1 VHGCFDELTDLLGR
15 LGYILNASAGEYA
28 VQAPEGRR
36 LIFVGDLVD
45 RGPGIPQVLKLV
57 SGLVR
62 SGEALCV
69 PGNHDVRLVKALRGQ
84 RLALTYGLAESL
96 EQIAAEPDQFK
107 AAMANFI
114 DDLVSHYVLD
124 DGKLV
129 VAHAGLR
136 EEMHGRESGKVRDV
150 AVHGEKTGATDRFGD
165 IRYQWAADYR
175 GDALVVYGHTPV
187 AEPLWLNNT
196 VNIDTGCVFGG
207 SLTALRYPEREIVS
221 IPARTMYFQATRPFL
236 PDDPRLESSHRCQE
250 RTG

>member
-1 VHGCFDELTDLLGR
+1 MHGCFDELTDLLGR
-15 LGYILNASAGEYA
+15 MGYILNASAGEYA

-57 SGLVR
+57 SGLVQ

-84 RLALTYGLAESL
+84 KLSLTYGLAESL
-96 EQIAAEPDQFK
+96 EQIAAEPDEFK

-129 VAHAGLR
+129 VAHAGLS
-136 EEMHGRESGKVRDV
+136 EEMHGRVSGRVRDV
-150 AVHGEKTGATDRFGD
+150 AVHGEKTGATDQYGD
-165 IRYQWAADYR
+165 VRYKWAVDYR
-175 GDALVVYGHTPV
+175 GEALVVYGHTPV
-187 AEPLWLNNT
+187 AEPLWINNT

-236 PDDPRLESSHRCQE
+236 PGDPRLESSR
-250 RTG
+250 